1 MRYLPR
7 STTHM
12 QTHGSEEI
20 SEHDYR
26 PDSIKS
32 NRVPIGPGSRMAGAC
47 EDNLFGEA
55 FAIVRCICSIEST
68 FSMQA
73 KSQVVNGV

>member
-7 STTHM
+7 NTTYM
-12 QTHGSEEI
+12 QIHGSEES
-20 SEHDYR
+20 SEQDYG

-55 FAIVRCICSIEST
+55 FAIVRCICTVEST

-73 KSQVVNGV
+73 KSQVVNSV